1 MHSVSLKRFTSFD
14 FAMGIGF
21 VEAHVN
27 PDQVAYVQPRRRY
40 DSKTDRH
47 SYDGTLLYFQQE
59 AGVLAVKED
68 IGYVLAVLQSGK
80 GGVCRECYQIL
91 DESWSTLCTDCCR
104 NRHNG
109 IDEDYEAARADL
121 LP

>member
-1 MHSVSLKRFTSFD
+1 MTSLKRFTSFD
-14 FAMGIGF
+14 FAMGIGY

-68 IGYVLAVLQSGK
+68 VGYVLAVLQSGK

-91 DESWSTLCTDCCR
+91 SEGWATLCTDCCR
-104 NRHNG
+104 TRHAG
-109 IDEDYEAARADL
+109 VDPDPEEALA
-121 LP
+121 